1 MFSFI
6 DLYSPVSGNKLGKIL
21 LVVLAG
27 ALQSCAS
34 GYKQPQAISN
44 SLRTPEVAPM
54 ELNRFSVAP
63 AAKAVELQW
72 ETVAE
77 LGCAYFIVERSPDNI
92 SFTAIGQVPGDD
104 MAIAPTTHEFTD
116 RQPLASMTYYRL
128 RQVDLNGVVHAGP
141 TRTYDAQPGVSW
153 KQLARF

>member
-6 DLYSPVSGNKLGKIL
+6 DLYSPLSGNKLRKL
-21 LVVLAG
+21 LVVVLAG

-34 GYKQPQAISN
+34 GYQQPQVVSN

-54 ELNRFSVAP
+54 ELNSFSVAP
-63 AAKAVELQW
+63 AAQAVELHW

-77 LGCAYFIVERSPDNI
+77 LGCAYFTVERSTDNI
-92 SFTAIGQVPGDD
+92 SFTTIGQVPGDD

-116 RQPLASMTYYRL
+116 RQPLTTTAYYRL
-128 RQVDLNGVVHAGP
+128 RQVDLNGIVHAGP
-141 TRTYDAQPGVSW
+141 TRTYDARPKV
-153 KQLARF
+153 LAGSS